1 MRIYVISQDD
11 WDDYT
16 DVPRSPVPLPDKS
29 TCKSVLVEVGQF
41 WQYSLVKLYTH
52 NYQKHSLWR
61 HLFHLFMKCARHLI
75 IFELQFH
82 LFILARIWGGLKGQA
97 ETEVCQVQGWRP
109 TGPKHA
115 GPQRSKESGGN
126 PSSSR
131 LVKKTDD
138 FETRMTAATPFVLSI
153 FFL

>member
-52 NYQKHSLWR
+52 NYQKHSL
-61 HLFHLFMKCARHLI
+61 
-75 IFELQFH
+75 
-82 LFILARIWGGLKGQA
+82 
-97 ETEVCQVQGWRP
+97 
-109 TGPKHA
+109 
-115 GPQRSKESGGN
+115 
-126 PSSSR
+126 
-131 LVKKTDD
+131 
-138 FETRMTAATPFVLSI
+138 
-153 FFL
+153 